1 MKFRNLTLHL
11 LQNPA
16 ISFRFFFINVVV
28 LITWHSLNHLLKKIV
43 FSLNYAKC
51 KPAFSPTNAHIQVQK
66 YSHQN
71 NSSHDYNK
79 VGCMGVCLRVILK
92 FFIIMAWGP
101 S

>member
-1 MKFRNLTLHL
+1 M
-11 LQNPA
+11 A
-16 ISFRFFFINVVV
+16 
-28 LITWHSLNHLLKKIV
+28 LIESSLKKIV